1 MNTIVYDA
9 GALIAA
15 ENGVERMWALHKQA
29 LARAIEPVIPATV
42 LAEVWRGGGS
52 RQHRLNQFIQSCRID
67 DLNDTTARA
76 TGTLLATAP
85 PHGIVDASV
94 VECALRRTSP
104 CVTSNRDH
112 LSDLAG
118 ARRLNIIDI

>member
-1 MNTIVYDA
+1 MSTIVYDA

-15 ENGVERMWALHKQA
+15 EHGTERMWALHQRA

-42 LAEVWRGGGS
+42 LAEVWRGGA
-52 RQHRLNQFIQSCRID
+52 RQHRLNQFIQSCHID
-67 DLNDTTARA
+67 DLNEASARA
-76 TGTLLATAP
+76 SGTLLAAA

-112 LSDLAG
+112 LTDLAG
-118 ARRLNIIDI
+118 GRRLNIIDM

>member
-1 MNTIVYDA
+1 MSAIVYDA

-15 ENGVERMWALHKQA
+15 ENGVERMWALHKRA

-42 LAEVWRGGGS
+42 LAEVWRGGGA
-52 RQHRLNQFIQSCRID
+52 RQHRLNQFIQSCHID
-67 DLNDTTARA
+67 DLDEATARA
-76 TGTLLATAP
+76 TGALLAAA

-104 CVTSNRDH
+104 CVTSNRSH
-112 LSDLAG
+112 LVDLAG
-118 ARRLNIIDI
+118 TRRLDIIDI